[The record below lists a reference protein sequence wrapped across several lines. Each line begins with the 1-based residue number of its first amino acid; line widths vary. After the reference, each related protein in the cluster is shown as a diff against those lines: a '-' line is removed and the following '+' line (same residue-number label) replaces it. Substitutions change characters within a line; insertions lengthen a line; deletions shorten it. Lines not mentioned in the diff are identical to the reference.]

1 MIFGLAWHMLGRE
14 LRSGEMRLLF
24 VALCIAV
31 AAVSAVGFLADRVGR
46 ALEVEARQMLGADL
60 VVVSDQPLD
69 KGLRQEAEKR
79 GLRTAQTLVFPSM
92 VLAGGRSQ
100 LVEIKAVS
108 DTYPLRGQLRTA
120 TQPGLT
126 DVAVNRGPT
135 AKTVWVDERLH
146 GALGLL
152 PETPLHVGQLVLPAT
167 ALITREPDRSM
178 NLFAMA
184 PRLMMHIDDVPA
196 SGLLQFGARVRYRL
210 LIAGPEK
217 ALAEWRDWASG
228 KLARGQ
234 RLEDIENARPEI
246 RTALDKAQRFLGL
259 ATLLTVIL
267 SAIAVAL
274 AARRYMQRHLDACA
288 VLRCLGTTQGRL
300 LRLHALSF
308 LAMALA
314 AALLGVLFGFAA
326 HFVLVSAMADLVS
339 SDLPLP
345 GIRPALEGALVAGV
359 LLFGFAMPPLLQLAR
374 VPTLRVL
381 RRELGPP
388 APLAVIG
395 YLFGFLLL
403 CGLIF
408 RAAGDVRLG
417 SLAIAGFSGALALFW
432 FLAWLAIRLAS
443 RWRGGIGFGWRQGL
457 ATLARHGTANTLK
470 IVALGIGLMALLL
483 LGVTRLELVD
493 AWQKS
498 VPADAPNR
506 FVINIQ
512 PEQQVGVAQW
522 LAGQGIAAEL
532 APMVRARLLRI
543 NDRPVSAADFPEDE
557 RAQRLIEREFNL
569 SWRASLPEGN
579 EVTAGRWFAALA
591 AGHQGKVGAHP
602 ALAATK
608 TGDEAKG
615 EASVE
620 AGLAKTLGIALGDR
634 LVFAVAGVEKNVAV
648 TSLRKLDWDSMR
660 VNFFVL
666 TPPGV
671 LDDAPASYIT
681 SFHLPNERRMVT
693 SQLVEAFPN
702 LTVVDIDAIL
712 AQIQS
717 VVGQVVG
724 AVQFVFLFT
733 LAAGAVVLYAAF
745 LSAIDERRFELAV
758 MRALGARR
766 EQLRQ
771 ALLVELAAV
780 GSLAGLIAALG
791 AAGLGQLLARQVFQ
805 IEPAFSLSSPLIVAA
820 GCALATSFAGWLGMR
835 RLLGVSPLEAL
846 RQGG

>member
-1 MIFGLAWHMLGRE
+1 MMFTMAWRMLRRE
-14 LRSGEMRLLF
+14 LQAGELRLLF
-24 VALCIAV
+24 VALLIAV

-46 ALEVEARQMLGADL
+46 ALELEARQMLGADL
-60 VVVSDQPLD
+60 VVVADQPLAD
-69 KGLRQEAEKR
+69 TLVEEAHR
-79 GLRTAQTLVFPSM
+79 LGLRTARTMIFPSM
-92 VLAGGRSQ
+92 VFADGRAQ

-108 DTYPLRGQLRTA
+108 SEYPLRGQLRTA
-120 TQPGLT
+120 PGLDAA
-126 DVAVNRGPT
+126 DVAVDGGPA
-135 AKTVWVDERLH
+135 AKTAWGDERLFSSLDLKPEMP
-146 GALGLL
+146 LG
-152 PETPLHVGQLVLPAT
+152 VGQLHLPVT
-167 ALITREPDRSM
+167 ALLTREPDRSL
-178 NLFAMA
+178 NLFSVA
-184 PRLMMHIDDVPA
+184 PRLLMHIDDVPA
-196 SGLLQFGARVRYRL
+196 SGLIQFGARVRYRL
-210 LIAGPEK
+210 LLAGPDQ
-217 ALAEWRDWASG
+217 ALADWRGWVETRLD
-228 KLARGQ
+228 RGQ
-234 RLEDIENARPEI
+234 RLEGIENARPEI
-246 RTALDKAQRFLGL
+246 RNALDKAQRFLGL

-308 LAMALA
+308 LIMALLA
-314 AALLGVLFGFAA
+314 AVLGALLGFAA
-326 HFVLVSAMADLVS
+326 HFVLVSAMAGLVAA
-339 SDLPLP
+339 DLPLP
-345 GIRPALEGALVAGV
+345 GAGPAFEGALVAGV

-395 YLFGFLLL
+395 YVVGFLLL
-403 CGLIF
+403 CGLIV
-408 RAAGDVRLG
+408 RAAGDLRLG
-417 SLAIAGFSGALALFW
+417 GLAVAGFSAALALFW
-432 FLAWLAIRLAS
+432 LLAWLSVRLAG
-443 RWRGGIGFGWRQGL
+443 RLRGGAGFGWRQGL

-498 VPADAPNR
+498 VPVDAPNR

-512 PEQQVGVAQW
+512 PEQRQAVADW
-522 LAGQGIAAEL
+522 LADRQIVAEL
-532 APMVRARLLRI
+532 APMVRARLLRV
-543 NDRPVSAADFPEDE
+543 NERPVSAADFPDDD
-557 RAQRLIEREFNL
+557 RAQRLVEREFNL
-569 SWRASLPEGN
+569 SWRAALPTGN
-579 EVTAGRWFAALA
+579 EIVDGRWFS
-591 AGHQGKVGAHP
+591 GQP
-602 ALAATK
+602 
-608 TGDEAKG
+608 G

-620 AGLAKTLGIALGDR
+620 LGLARTLGVTLGDR
-634 LVFAVAGVEKNVAV
+634 LVFSVAGMEKNVTV

-681 SFHLPNERRMVT
+681 SFHLPAEKRAAAGQM
-693 SQLVEAFPN
+693 VEAFPN
-702 LTVVDIDAIL
+702 LTVIDIDAIL

-766 EQLRQ
+766 EQLRA
-771 ALLVELAAV
+771 ALFVELAAI
-780 GSLAGLIAALG
+780 GGLAGLIAALG
-791 AAGLGQLLARQVFQ
+791 AAGVGQLLARQVFQ
-805 IEPAFSLSSPLIVAA
+805 IEPAFSLTSPLLAAA
-820 GCALATSFAGWLGMR
+820 GCAVATTFAGWLGMR
-835 RLLGVSPLEAL
+835 RLLGVPPLEAL
-846 RQGG
+846 RQGA

>member
-1 MIFGLAWHMLGRE
+1 MTLTLAWRMLGRE

-46 ALEVEARQMLGADL
+46 ALELEARQMLGADL
-60 VVVSDQPLD
+60 VVVADQALD
-69 KGLRQEAEKR
+69 ESFQREAEKR

-92 VLAGGRSQ
+92 VMADGRAQ

-108 DTYPLRGQLRTA
+108 AGYPLRGQLRTA
-120 TQPGLT
+120 SQPGAA
-126 DVAVNRGPT
+126 DIAVNRGPQ
-135 AKTVWVDERLH
+135 AKSVWVDERLYS
-146 GALGLL
+146 ALGLS
-152 PETPLHVGQLVLPAT
+152 PAANIQVGQLALPMS
-167 ALITREPDRSM
+167 ALLTREPDRSM

-184 PRLMMHIDDVPA
+184 PRLLMHLDDVPA
-196 SGLLQFGARVRYRL
+196 SGLIQFGARVRYRL
-210 LIAGPEK
+210 LIAGPEP
-217 ALAEWRDWASG
+217 ALADWRNWANG
-228 KLARGQ
+228 QLARGQ

-308 LAMALA
+308 LFMALA
-314 AALLGVLFGFAA
+314 AALLGVLLGFAA
-326 HFVLVSAMADLVS
+326 HFVLVSAMADLVATN
-339 SDLPLP
+339 LPWP
-345 GIRPALEGALVAGV
+345 GLHPALEGGLVAGV

-395 YLFGFLLL
+395 YGLGFLLL

-408 RAAGDVRLG
+408 RAAGDFRLG
-417 SLAIAGFSGALALFW
+417 ALAIAGFSGALLLFW
-432 FLAWLAIRLAS
+432 MLAWGAIRLTS
-443 RWRGGIGFGWRQGL
+443 RWRGGVGFGAKFGWRQGL

-512 PEQQVGVAQW
+512 PEQRDAVAQW

-532 APMVRARLLRI
+532 APMVRARLQRI
-543 NDRPVSAADFPEDE
+543 NDKPVSAADFPEDD

-569 SWRASLPEGN
+569 SWRASLPVGN
-579 EVTAGRWFAALA
+579 EITAGRWFAAA
-591 AGHQGKVGAHP
+591 PTGQAH
-602 ALAATK
+602 
-608 TGDEAKG
+608 

-620 AGLAKTLGIALGDR
+620 AGLAKTLGISLGDR
-634 LVFAVAGVEKNVAV
+634 LVFSVAGVEKAV
-648 TSLRKLDWDSMR
+648 TVSSLRKLDWDSMR

-681 SFHLPNERRMVT
+681 SFHLPAERRQAA
-693 SQLVEAFPN
+693 SQLVAAFPN

-780 GSLAGLIAALG
+780 GTLAGLIAALG

-805 IEPAFSLSSPLIVAA
+805 IEPAFSLTSPLIVAA
-820 GCALATSFAGWLGMR
+820 SCALATTFAGWLGMR
-835 RLLGVSPLEAL
+835 RLLSVPPLEAL
-846 RQGG
+846 RQG